1 MEMYCYQCEQTTGG
15 RSCSTVGL
23 CGKDTHCAALQD
35 IIVQQVKVLGWYLKH
50 NYIESGNYMQLI
62 YRALFATITNVN
74 FDQNALAQLVKELD
88 FSNREVKAGTIPPCG
103 EIVLENYD
111 IVSLLNAAQY
121 HTLAGR
127 RGRFGDTVAGLQEL
141 ILYGLKGT
149 AAYIVHAMEF
159 GGNSSRIDFG
169 FIETLAFLASDP
181 QDIDSLVPMALRA
194 GELNYEAMESLDAA
208 HVTNLGH
215 PEPTTVRTTAIAGK
229 CILVSGHDLHDLEL
243 LLKQVKGKKI
253 NVYTHGEML
262 PANAYPEFKKYP
274 NLVGNY
280 GGAWQ
285 NQQSEFADFPGAILM
300 TSNCMQAPQE
310 SYKDR
315 IFTTGPVAWP
325 GTVHI
330 GKDKDFSPVI
340 SAALIEKGFAS
351 DQLLHEI
358 ITGFAHHTFGTI
370 ADQVV
375 EAIKDGSIRHI
386 FLIGGCDGARLD
398 RSYYCELAKSVPD
411 DCIVMT
417 LACGKYRFNK
427 MDFGSIAGVPRLL
440 DIGQCNDAYSAIRIA
455 IKLADKLD
463 CTVNELPLS
472 IMLSWYEQKAIAVLL
487 TLLYLGVKNIKLG
500 PSIPAFITPDI
511 LTVLSDTF
519 NLSPISDAS
528 EDIASALSGACLKV

>member
-23 CGKDTHCAALQD
+23 CGKDTHCSALQD

-50 NYIESGNYMQLI
+50 NDSSKYAGLI

-74 FDQNALAQLVKELD
+74 FDQESLAHLVAALDHAI
-88 FSNREVKAGTIPPCG
+88 REVKAGTIPPCG
-103 EIVLENYD
+103 EIVIDNYD
-111 IVSLLNAAQY
+111 IPSLLNTSQY

-127 RGRFGDTVAGLQEL
+127 RGKFGDTVAGLQEL
-141 ILYGLKGT
+141 VLYGLKGT

-159 GGNSSRIDFG
+159 GADCSKIDYG

-181 QDIDSLVPMALRA
+181 TDMDSLVSVALKV
-194 GELNYEAMESLDAA
+194 GELNYEAMEILDLT
-208 HVTNLGH
+208 HVNCLGH
-215 PEPTTVRTTAIAGK
+215 PEPTTVKTTAVAGK
-229 CILVSGHDLHDLEL
+229 CILVSGHDLRDLEL

-262 PANAYPEFKKYP
+262 PANAYPELKKYP
-274 NLVGNY
+274 NLIGNY

-285 NQQSEFADFPGAILM
+285 HQQKEFADFPGAILM
-300 TSNCMQAPQE
+300 TSNCIQAPLE

-315 IFTTGPVAWP
+315 IFTSGPVAWP

-340 SAALIEKGFAS
+340 SAALAEKGFTS
-351 DQLLHEI
+351 DQMSHEMI
-358 ITGFAHHTFGTI
+358 IGFAHHTFNTI
-370 ADQVV
+370 SDQVA
-375 EAIKDGSIRHI
+375 EAVKDGSIRHF

-411 DCIVMT
+411 DCIIMT

-427 MDFGSIAGVPRLL
+427 INFGSIAGVPRLL

-511 LTVLSDTF
+511 LSVLSETF
-519 NLSPISDAS
+519 NLTPISSAA
-528 EDIASALSGACLKV
+528 EDIAGAFSESQAIKVP